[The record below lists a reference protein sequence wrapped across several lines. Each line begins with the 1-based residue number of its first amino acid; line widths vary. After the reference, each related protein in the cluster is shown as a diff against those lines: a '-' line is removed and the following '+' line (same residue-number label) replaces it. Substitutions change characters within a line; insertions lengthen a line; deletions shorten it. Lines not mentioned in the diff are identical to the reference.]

1 MPAKI
6 WLRDADSLSKH
17 TYRLKKITSLE
28 ILFGSIVHDTVYQVI
43 QHMLNGGS
51 IPAEDKLV
59 NTIRKQL
66 NQGFLDSI
74 KREHLWF
81 DKPKHY
87 TMLHEIYY
95 SQDDQLPDYKVS
107 KIQER
112 LRAVMRNFLN
122 SRTFQD
128 IQDQQ
133 RFYFVESENF
143 RYMSRQG
150 VKIYIVMDFVYRDR
164 ETGKWIIVDWK
175 TGKASEEDRN
185 QLALYALYL
194 KEKFDIESLDD
205 IVIRNEY
212 LLDGSHKEHQ
222 LSPSELSNVET
233 LFNMSLTEMSH
244 YLADIYENKPLDI
257 EEFPMQQDDRKCA
270 RCNYQELCFGS
281 TLSRCK

>member
-1 MPAKI
+1 M
-6 WLRDADSLSKH
+6 
-17 TYRLKKITSLE
+17 KKITSLE